1 MTDRYTVQVVADRDL
16 TEDGTEPESGCI
28 LAEETVKAKLRILIT
43 DSKAGS
49 VYAEKGEAVDLFYGT
64 SHNAGG
70 NLSALVVDHLEVSP
84 EKQDGMWKASVPVS
98 GQAGVH
104 DFTLSQVVF
113 DDGTQADAEHTI
125 QAEVLKDIPTA
136 ENFSWN
142 KTAQDELS
150 IRFELRDED
159 SALQDDR
166 VKIEEE
172 GGKVLL
178 EETAAAGENE
188 VSAALTL
195 KESYAI
201 TVVADYDRDTNAID
215 DQSNGYSEEVLLSQ
229 TVSASRDALEMKDIT
244 AERLYYTGGSGREE
258 VRVLDITDGLPEDS
272 ENYYAVIEMEEMPDF
287 YAGIREFRRD
297 GDDGSVYA
305 VLDQEDL
312 IRYEADGTRATGHAF
327 PVAYRDEKGEYPLIA
342 SAEEL
347 FAKMASDPKG
357 SFKLTEDLDASGTS
371 AERAAVT
378 GTFTGELEGNGYR
391 IKNLPTTLFQ
401 TLSGAKIHDLV
412 IEDAVVTTSQSGILA
427 NVIQNQSVIENV
439 FLVDSS
445 ISNGVDGMGAFAGR
459 LVNST
464 IRKSASVNVSVRG
477 LVAVGGIIG
486 GPNTGSP
493 AIEYSLSMS
502 SGAGYR
508 IAGFDVLDNVK
519 EVYEYSGSGSETSI
533 TQDNQADV
541 KETDAVYDRSFYEDT
556 LKFDGDVWKLD
567 GLVYGKLPSIKG
579 ASIEE
584 NNLGIP
590 GYSSIVN
597 HAGYDPAR
605 ERAYANMA
613 KLMPLSDTRMWVE
626 YGNSLSDND
635 LFVTGTVRF
644 VLPLDE
650 NDRLVSAVR
659 RDAPEEIRKIRI
671 VFEEGSMEEYPVTH
685 RKLTGDLAAS
695 YEVDGTDLRYQF
707 RKHF

>member
-1 MTDRYTVQVVADRDL
+1 M
-16 TEDGTEPESGCI
+16 I
-28 LAEETVKAKLRILIT
+28 
-43 DSKAGS
+43 
-49 VYAEKGEAVDLFYGT
+49 
-64 SHNAGG
+64 
-70 NLSALVVDHLEVSP
+70 
-84 EKQDGMWKASVPVS
+84 
-98 GQAGVH
+98 
-104 DFTLSQVVF
+104 
-113 DDGTQADAEHTI
+113 
-125 QAEVLKDIPTA
+125 
-136 ENFSWN
+136 
-142 KTAQDELS
+142 
-150 IRFELRDED
+150 
-159 SALQDDR
+159 
-166 VKIEEE
+166 
-172 GGKVLL
+172 
-178 EETAAAGENE
+178 
-188 VSAALTL
+188 
-195 KESYAI
+195 
-201 TVVADYDRDTNAID
+201 ADYDRDTDAMD
-215 DQSNGYSEEVLLSQ
+215 DQSNGYSGEVLLSQ

-258 VRVLDITDGLPEDS
+258 VRVLDITDGLPEDP

-287 YAGIREFRRD
+287 YAGVREFRQD
-297 GDDGSVYA
+297 GDTGSVYA
-305 VLDQEDL
+305 VLDQEDM
-312 IRYEADGTRATGHAF
+312 IRYEADGTRVTGHAF
-327 PVAYRDEKGEYPLIA
+327 PVAYMDEKGEYPLIA

-357 SFKLTEDLDASGTS
+357 SFKLTEDLDASGIS

-378 GTFTGELEGNGYR
+378 GTFTGELDGDGYR
-391 IKNLPTTLFQ
+391 IKNLPTALFQ

-439 FLVDSS
+439 FLMDSS

-477 LVAVGGIIG
+477 LVAVGGIVGKTESGALIEDCYVTGKIQGTYDHPSLGARTGGIAGWHEGGMIRRCYTKAQIIAPAKKGNGGIIG

-519 EVYEYSGSGSETSI
+519 EVYEYSGSGSVTNI

-567 GLVYGKLPSIKG
+567 GLAYGKLPSIKG
-579 ASIEE
+579 APIEE

-650 NDRLVSAVR
+650 NDRLVSGVR
-659 RDAPEEIRKIRI
+659 RDAPEEIRKIRV
-671 VFEEGSMEEYPVTH
+671 VFEEGNMEEYPVTY

-695 YEVDGTDLRYQF
+695 YEVDGTELRY
-707 RKHF
+707 